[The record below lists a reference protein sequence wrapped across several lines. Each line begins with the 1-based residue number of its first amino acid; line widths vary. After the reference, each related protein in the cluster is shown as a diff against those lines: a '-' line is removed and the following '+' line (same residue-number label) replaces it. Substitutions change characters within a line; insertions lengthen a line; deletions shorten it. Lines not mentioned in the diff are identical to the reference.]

1 MKFFS
6 PLVLLAAALFL
17 FSSCIREEALN
28 TECDITGI
36 DAAWLQ
42 EMQHEG
48 FLIGN
53 PEIDNWSVHF
63 TIRKGA
69 DRTAIAPSFTL
80 TPGASIYLDD
90 GAGRVPGNGVV
101 RDFSTPQTYTVVS
114 EDGAWSKQYEVSFTY
129 PQPIELCSFEHFA
142 LDATGR
148 YHVFYEIDKTGER
161 HNYWD
166 SGNGGYA
173 IAGMAKRPED
183 YPTVSEPAG
192 YRGNCVRLE
201 TRSTG
206 GFGLMLRP
214 MMPIAAG
221 NLFIGNF
228 AVGQAVQFPRQATS
242 FGLQIVESKPLYF
255 SGWYKYTAGDV
266 FTDAENNVVSDCR
279 DTCDIYA
286 VLYEC
291 DPKDFKALDGDNVL
305 TSERIVSL
313 ARIDDPGEPQE
324 WTYFR
329 EPFRPMNGKTF
340 DEARLREDGYAIA
353 IVATSSRQ
361 GAYFEGAVGS
371 VLYIDELRIEWDET
385 MDATETGGEE

>member
-80 TPGASIYLDD
+80 TEGASIYLDD

-129 PQPIELCSFEHFA
+129 PQPIGLCSFEHFG
-142 LDATGR
+142 LNPEGQ
-148 YHVFYEIDKTGER
+148 YNVFYEIDAADGSR
-161 HNYWD
+161 QNYWD
-166 SGNGGYA
+166 SGNAGYLFC
-173 IAGMAKRPED
+173 GMAQAPAD

-192 YRGNCVRLE
+192 YRGNGVRLV

-206 GFGLMLRP
+206 SFGMRVG
-214 MMPIAAG
+214 MPIAAG
-221 NLFIGNF
+221 NLFIGEF
-228 AVGQAVQFPRQATS
+228 AASQAMLFPRKATA
-242 FGLQIVESKPLYF
+242 FGKQLVGGRPLYF
-255 SGWYKYTAGDV
+255 SGWYKYTAGEV
-266 FTDAENNVVSDCR
+266 FTDGKNNVVPELH

-291 DPKDFKALDGDNVL
+291 DPKNFKALDGDDVL

-340 DEARLREDGYAIA
+340 DEARLRDNGYAIA

-371 VLYIDELRIEWDET
+371 VLYVDELRIEWDET